1 MLPINH
7 LEKANTTDNLWIYI
21 LTLLE
26 ERPLYGW
33 EIPQLIEKKF
43 GFRPGKITPYRVLYR
58 LEQDKFVRS
67 KMTGRRRIYEI
78 ADKGKNEL
86 NKAKL
91 FYGEIL
97 KKL

>member
-33 EIPQLIEKKF
+33 EIPQLIEKNL
-43 GFRPGKITPYRVLYR
+43 V
-58 LEQDKFVRS
+58 FVR
-67 KMTGRRRIYEI
+67 
-78 ADKGKNEL
+78 
-86 NKAKL
+86 AK
-91 FYGEIL
+91 
-97 KKL
+97 